1 MLTGLLLSAFFMGLA
16 GVPHCTAMCAAPCAA
31 AFPQGL
37 SWSAVVGRSA
47 GYALLGGVA
56 AQASSTLTSWSV
68 WAGRLQS
75 VWIMALVATIMMGAW
90 MVLRGQLPN
99 WLATHGTA
107 LYARLRTRSA
117 HTAFLTGMVWAA
129 LPCGLLYG
137 AVVIAMLA
145 PDALQGALV
154 MFIFSLPGGVM
165 LKLLPGFWHRTM
177 QGQATLPLSARDWGK
192 HFAAKL
198 VNPQW
203 AIRFSGGT
211 LVVASGWAL
220 SHRLQDQWLA
230 WCGA

>member
-1 MLTGLLLSAFFMGLA
+1 VLTGLLLSAFFMGLA

-31 AFPQGL
+31 AFPRGL

-56 AQASSTLTSWSV
+56 AQTSSALASWSV

-75 VWIMALVATIMMGAW
+75 VWIMALMATIMMGAW
-90 MVLRGQLPN
+90 MVLRGQLPD

-107 LYARLRTRSA
+107 LYARLRTRSSHA
-117 HTAFLTGMVWAA
+117 AFLTGMVWAA

-137 AVVIAMLA
+137 AVVIAILA

-154 MFIFSLPGGVM
+154 MLVFSLPGGVM
-165 LKLLPGFWHRTM
+165 LKFLPGIWHRTM
-177 QGQATLPLSARDWGK
+177 QGQTAVPSSFGAWGAQL
-192 HFAAKL
+192 AAKL

-211 LVVASGWAL
+211 LMLAAGWAL
-220 SHRLQDQWLA
+220 SHRLNEQWQA
-230 WCGA
+230 WCA